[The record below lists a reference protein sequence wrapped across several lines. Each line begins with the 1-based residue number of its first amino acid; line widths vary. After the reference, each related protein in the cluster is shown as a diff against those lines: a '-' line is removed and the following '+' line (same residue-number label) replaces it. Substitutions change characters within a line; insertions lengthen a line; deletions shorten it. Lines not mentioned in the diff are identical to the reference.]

1 MHTIDL
7 SKYSIRTD
15 LIIEKKD
22 QNNYKTS
29 TTNQEDITIEIEDEI
44 DE

>member
-15 LIIEKKD
+15 LIIENSNTKE
-22 QNNYKTS
+22 YKT
-29 TTNQEDITIEIEDEI
+29 TKEKINNILV
-44 DE
+44 